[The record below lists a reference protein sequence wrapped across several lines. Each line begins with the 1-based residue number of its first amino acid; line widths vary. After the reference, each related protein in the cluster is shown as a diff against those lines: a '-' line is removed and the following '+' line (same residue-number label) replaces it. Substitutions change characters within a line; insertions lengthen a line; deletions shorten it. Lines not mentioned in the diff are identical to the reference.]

1 MSDGEDDFMCEEE
14 EDYGLEY
21 SEDSNSEPDVD
32 LENQY
37 YNSKAL
43 KEDDP
48 KAALQSFQK
57 VLDLEG
63 GEKGE
68 WGFKALKQMI
78 KINFKLSNYKEMM
91 SRYKQ
96 LLTYIKSAVTR
107 NHSEK
112 SINSILDYISTSK
125 NMELLQDFYETT
137 LDALK
142 DAKNDRLWFK
152 TNTKLGKLYY
162 DRSDFNKLAKILKQ
176 LHQSCQVCN
185 NKNNLKKGTQLL
197 EIYALEI
204 QMYTAQKNN
213 KKLKTLYEQSLHIKS
228 AIPHPL
234 IMGVIRECGGK
245 MHLREGEFE
254 RAHTDFFE
262 AFKNYDESGSP
273 RRTTCLKYLV
283 LANMLMKSGINPFD
297 SQEAK
302 PYKNDPEILAMTNLV
317 NSYQNNDIN
326 QFELILKQNRN
337 NIMDDPFIREHIED
351 LLRNIRTQ
359 VLIKLIRPY
368 TRIYI
373 PFISKELNIDVSEV
387 ESLLVS
393 CILDNTIHG
402 RIDQVNQVLELD
414 KKSVCAARYNAL
426 DKWAGQLQSLH
437 TAIVNKMS

>member
-1 MSDGEDDFMCEEE
+1 MSDYDDDFMAED
-14 EDYGLEY
+14 EDYDLEY

-43 KEDDP
+43 KENDP
-48 KAALQSFQK
+48 KAALESFQR
-57 VLDLEG
+57 VLDLEN

-78 KINFKLSNYKEMM
+78 KINFRLNNFEEMM
-91 SRYKQ
+91 TRYKQ
-96 LLTYIKSAVTR
+96 LLLYIKSAVTR

-125 NMELLQDFYETT
+125 QMELLQNFYETT
-137 LDALK
+137 LDALR
-142 DAKNDRLWFK
+142 DAKNERLWFK
-152 TNTKLGKLYY
+152 TMTKLGKLYF
-162 DRSDFNKLAKILKQ
+162 DREEFNRLARILKQ
-176 LHQSCQVCN
+176 LRQSCQTDEGEDD
-185 NKNNLKKGTQLL
+185 LKKGTQLL
-197 EIYALEI
+197 EVYALEI

-213 KKLKTLYEQSLHIKS
+213 KKLKALYDQSLHIKS

-234 IMGVIRECGGK
+234 ILGVIRECGGK

-254 RAHTDFFE
+254 KAHTDFFE

-302 PYKNDPEILAMTNLV
+302 PYKNDVEIVAMTNLV
-317 NSYQNNDIN
+317 TAYQNNDIN
-326 QFELILKQNRN
+326 EFEKILKVNRQT
-337 NIMDDPFIREHIED
+337 IMEDAFIREHIED

-359 VLIKLIRPY
+359 VLIKLIKPY
-368 TRIYI
+368 TRIQI
-373 PFISKELNIDVSEV
+373 QFISGELNIESGDV

-393 CILDNTIHG
+393 CILDNTISG
-402 RIDQVNQVLELD
+402 RIDQVSGVLELD
-414 KKSVCAARYNAL
+414 KSSEGSARYSAL
-426 DKWAGQLQSLH
+426 DKWNTQLNNLQKLV
-437 TAIVNKMS
+437 VNKMA